1 MKEAPL
7 AIALCLAPVH
17 ASAASQIIPAEPLPF
32 ETVNLRLF
40 TDLCT
45 FSPSEVRVNMVGD
58 TVRVTE
64 APIACSPP
72 GAPAT
77 VDIRL
82 GAFPMG
88 SYRVELVQGSD
99 DRPVRERLSFAVRGL
114 AEPAIFP
121 PPTRPLTNYTGLWY
135 MPSESGWGISLTQAP
150 LYGMF
155 GTWYVYDAANRPE
168 WYTFQEGRWTSFTT
182 WTATV
187 YRTSGPFLNA
197 PSFNPGLVTIAP
209 VGTATF
215 DFALRPGLE
224 HRAQF
229 SYTVNGV
236 TGSKS
241 IERLFGI

>member
-1 MKEAPL
+1 MKTAPL
-7 AIALCLAPVH
+7 AVALCLAAVD
-17 ASAASQIIPAEPLPF
+17 ASAASEIVPAEPLAF
-32 ETVNLRLF
+32 ESVRLRLF

-45 FSPSEVRVNMVGD
+45 FSPSEVRVDMVGD

-82 GAFPMG
+82 GAFPTG
-88 SYRVELVQGSD
+88 SYRVELVLGHLG
-99 DRPVRERLSFAVRGL
+99 VRERLSFSVRGV

-135 MPSESGWGISLTQAP
+135 TPSESGWGISLTQAP
-150 LYGMF
+150 LHGMF

-168 WYTFQEGRWTSFTT
+168 WFTFQDGRWTSFTT

-187 YRTSGPFLNA
+187 YRTSGPFLNG
-197 PSFNPGLVTIAP
+197 PSFAASLVTIAP

-229 SYTVNGV
+229 TYTVNGV
-236 TGSKS
+236 SGSKS